1 MAFENLL
8 ESAKKTAGGIS
19 YGIKNILGLQGVD
32 LLPGVDVAKATFDI
46 PASELYKA
54 STGGYDPTQ
63 SQILAD
69 PVGVQRYQEGQV
81 EGAQTTGGG
90 GDLSADV
97 LKSKFG
103 FTDPNV
109 INAIL
114 NSPEEAAKYLREL
127 GLGTSEDERTRT
139 DEQQAKVRG
148 AINEAYA
155 PIFASLD
162 ERIGLVGPQKEEFL
176 AGVMDLVTPQKD
188 VVEVERAK
196 GIRGLEA
203 SKVEEGGIAKSAIRD
218 LEEDVMNQFK
228 STGQFF
234 GALGAGDSSFT
245 GVASEAIGTAA
256 LKARG
261 KIREGLQKAVNT
273 LNLKAQDVN
282 DLATTELSKIEQW
295 KGTQIMQIKS
305 FFMERLDNL
314 QTAKTNAQGSRAAA
328 IANMIQETESAYV
341 KRLQQLDDSIY
352 QFRSAIATWQMQR
365 QGDLEDYATKLAL
378 SAKYEGGASS
388 SKNYKKAL
396 DAFNKLNQTLGA
408 TQARQT
414 IIQQYGIDPL
424 GGVQLS
430 PTEATGK
437 ARSPFEELERTLV
450 SSLSQESAPRTG
462 VNLPFGL
469 NLSRQ

>member
-1 MAFENLL
+1 MFENLL
-8 ESAKKTAGGIS
+8 ESAKKTVGGLV
-19 YGIKNILGLQGVD
+19 YGTKNLLGLQGVD

-63 SQILAD
+63 SEIMAD
-69 PVGVQRYQEGQV
+69 PVGVERYQTS
-81 EGAQTTGGG
+81 QTTPQVQGDGGG
-90 GDLSADV
+90 LTTDM
-97 LKSKFG
+97 LKGAG
-103 FTDPNV
+103 FNDPNV

-114 NSPEEAAKYLREL
+114 NSPEEAARYLREL
-127 GLGTSEDERTRT
+127 GLGTPEDERSRI

-188 VVEVERAK
+188 VVEIERTK

-203 SKVEEGGIAKSAIRD
+203 SKVEEQGIAKSAIRD
-218 LEEDVMNQFK
+218 LEEDVVNQFEA
-228 STGQFF
+228 TGQFF

-282 DLATTELSKIEQW
+282 DLATTELAKIQQW

-305 FFMERLDNL
+305 FFMERIDNL

-450 SSLSQESAPRTG
+450 SSLSQESAPKTG
-462 VNLPFGL
+462 INLPFGF